1 MADEIEE
8 VLVRPLGEVL
18 ARVGEG
24 VAQAQRAMDLNSIAT
39 QTLIDNDPVLSEY
52 GLQATW
58 YHMPE
63 VTLELKMSLAMK
75 RETKTDTSGRV
86 VVSRLSMLAAPHNA
100 KVQNTLGLDV
110 QDTSVVKARI
120 VSIPPPPRPEV

>member
-1 MADEIEE
+1 MADEIDE
-8 VLVRPLGEVL
+8 VLVRPLAEVL

-24 VAQAQRAMDLNSIAT
+24 VAEAQRALDLNAIAT

-75 RETKTDTSGRV
+75 RETKTDSAGRV
-86 VVSRLSMLAAPHNA
+86 LVSKLRLLATPHNA

-110 QDTSVVKARI
+110 AGTSVVKARI
-120 VSIPPPPRPEV
+120 VSIPPPPRSEG

>member
-1 MADEIEE
+1 MPDEIDE
-8 VLVRPLGEVL
+8 VLLRPLGDVL
-18 ARVGEG
+18 AKVGEG
-24 VAQAQRAMDLNSIAT
+24 VAQAQRAMDLNSLAT

-63 VTLELKMSLAMK
+63 VTLELKMSLTLK
-75 RETKTDTSGRV
+75 RETRTDASGRV
-86 VVSRLSMLAAPHNA
+86 RLSKLSMLAAPHNA

-110 QDTSVVKARI
+110 QGTSTVKARI
-120 VSIPPPPRPEV
+120 VSVPPPPRPEA

>member
-8 VLVRPLGEVL
+8 VLLRPLGDVL
-18 ARVGEG
+18 AKVGEG
-24 VAQAQRAMDLNSIAT
+24 VAQAQRAMDLNSLAT

-63 VTLELKMSLAMK
+63 VTLELKMSLSLK
-75 RETKTDTSGRV
+75 RETKTDASGRV
-86 VVSRLSMLAAPHNA
+86 RQSKLTLLAAPHNA
-100 KVQNTLGLDV
+100 KVQNTLGLEV
-110 QDTSVVKARI
+110 QGTSTVKARI
-120 VSIPPPPRPEV
+120 VSIPPPPRPET

>member
-1 MADEIEE
+1 MANEVED
-8 VLVRPLGEVL
+8 VLVRPLAEVL

-63 VTLELKMSLAMK
+63 VTLELKLSLAMK
-75 RETKTDTSGRV
+75 RESQTDASGRV
-86 VVSRLSMLAAPHNA
+86 LVGKLKLLAAPHNA

-110 QDTSVVKARI
+110 QGTSMVKARI
-120 VSIPPPPRPEV
+120 VSIPPPPRPER

>member
-8 VLVRPLGEVL
+8 VLLRPLGDVL
-18 ARVGEG
+18 AKVGEG
-24 VAQAQRAMDLNSIAT
+24 VAQAQRAMDLNSLAT

-63 VTLELKMSLAMK
+63 VTLELKMSLTLK
-75 RETKTDTSGRV
+75 RETKTDASGRV
-86 VVSRLSMLAAPHNA
+86 RQAKLSLLAAPHNA
-100 KVQNTLGLDV
+100 RVQNTLGLDV
-110 QDTSVVKARI
+110 QGTSTVTARI
-120 VSIPPPPRPEV
+120 VSIPAPPRPGT

>member
-24 VAQAQRAMDLNSIAT
+24 VAQAQRAMDLASIAT

-75 RETKTDTSGRV
+75 RETRTDASGRV
-86 VVSRLSMLAAPHNA
+86 LVSKLRLLAAPYNA
-100 KVQNTLGLDV
+100 KLQNTLGLDV
-110 QDTSVVKARI
+110 QGTSVVKARI
-120 VSIPPPPRPEV
+120 VSIPPPPRAEG

>member
-24 VAQAQRAMDLNSIAT
+24 VAQAQRAMDLASIAT

-75 RETKTDTSGRV
+75 RETRTDTSGRV
-86 VVSRLSMLAAPHNA
+86 LVSKLRLLAAPYNA
-100 KVQNTLGLDV
+100 KLQNTLGLDV
-110 QDTSVVKARI
+110 QGTSVVKARI
-120 VSIPPPPRPEV
+120 VSIPPPPRAEG

>member
-75 RETKTDTSGRV
+75 RETRTDTSGRV
-86 VVSRLSMLAAPHNA
+86 VVSKLSMLAAPHNA
-100 KVQNTLGLDV
+100 KVQNALGLDV
-110 QDTSVVKARI
+110 QGTSVVKARI
-120 VSIPPPPRPEV
+120 VSIPPPPRPGG

>member
-75 RETKTDTSGRV
+75 RETKTDTSGWPRRTTRRCRT
-86 VVSRLSMLAAPHNA
+86 RLGWTCRAPA
-100 KVQNTLGLDV
+100 W
-110 QDTSVVKARI
+110 
-120 VSIPPPPRPEV
+120 

>member
-86 VVSRLSMLAAPHNA
+86 LVSRLSLLAAPHNA
-100 KVQNTLGLDV
+100 KVQNALGLDV
-110 QDTSVVKARI
+110 QGTSVVKARI
-120 VSIPPPPRPEV
+120 VSIPPPPRPEG

>member
-18 ARVGEG
+18 AKVGEG

-63 VTLELKMSLAMK
+63 VTLELKMSLALK
-75 RETKTDTSGRV
+75 RESKTDSAGKVRV
-86 VVSRLSMLAAPHNA
+86 SKLSLLAAPHNA
-100 KVQNTLGLDV
+100 RVQNTLGLDV
-110 QDTSVVKARI
+110 AGTSLVKARI
-120 VSIPPPPRPEV
+120 VSIPPPPRPEG

>member
-1 MADEIEE
+1 MPQEVDE

-18 ARVGEG
+18 ARLGEG
-24 VAQAQRAMDLNSIAT
+24 VAQAQQAMDLNSIAT

-63 VTLELKMSLAMK
+63 VTLELKMSLALK
-75 RETKTDTSGRV
+75 RETVTDQSGRPRI
-86 VVSRLSMLAAPHNA
+86 SKLSVLAAPYNA
-100 KVQNTLGLDV
+100 KVQNTLALDV
-110 QDTSVVKARI
+110 QGTSTVKVRI
-120 VSIPPPPRPEV
+120 VSIPPPPRPEG

>member
-8 VLVRPLGEVL
+8 VLLRPLGDVL
-18 ARVGEG
+18 AKVGEG
-24 VAQAQRAMDLNSIAT
+24 VAQAQRAMDLNSLAT

-63 VTLELKMSLAMK
+63 VTLELKMSLTLK
-75 RETKTDTSGRV
+75 RETKTDASGRV
-86 VVSRLSMLAAPHNA
+86 RLSKLSMLAAPHNA

-110 QDTSVVKARI
+110 QGTSTVKARI
-120 VSIPPPPRPEV
+120 VSIPTPPRPEA

>member
-1 MADEIEE
+1 MPDEIEE
-8 VLVRPLGEVL
+8 VLLRPLGDVL
-18 ARVGEG
+18 AKVGEG
-24 VAQAQRAMDLNSIAT
+24 VAQAQRAMDLNSLAT

-63 VTLELKMSLAMK
+63 VTLELKMSLTLK
-75 RETKTDTSGRV
+75 RETRTDASGRV
-86 VVSRLSMLAAPHNA
+86 RLSKLSMLAAPHNA

-110 QDTSVVKARI
+110 QGTSTVKARI
-120 VSIPPPPRPEV
+120 VSVPPPPRPEA

>member
-1 MADEIEE
+1 MPDEIEE
-8 VLVRPLGEVL
+8 VLLRPLGDVL
-18 ARVGEG
+18 AKVGEG
-24 VAQAQRAMDLNSIAT
+24 VAQAQRAMDLNSLAT

-63 VTLELKMSLAMK
+63 VTLELKMSLTLK
-75 RETKTDTSGRV
+75 RETRTDASGRV
-86 VVSRLSMLAAPHNA
+86 RLSKLSMLAAPHNA

-110 QDTSVVKARI
+110 QGTSTVKARI
-120 VSIPPPPRPEV
+120 VSIPAPPRPEA

>member
-75 RETKTDTSGRV
+75 RETKTDASGRV
-86 VVSRLSMLAAPHNA
+86 LASKLRLLAAPHNA
-100 KVQNTLGLDV
+100 KVQNVLGLDV
-110 QDTSVVKARI
+110 AGTSMVKARI
-120 VSIPPPPRPEV
+120 VSIPPPPRPEA

>member
-8 VLVRPLGEVL
+8 VLLRPLGDVL
-18 ARVGEG
+18 AKVGEG
-24 VAQAQRAMDLNSIAT
+24 VAQAQRAMDLNSLAT

-63 VTLELKMSLAMK
+63 VTLELKMSLSLR
-75 RETKTDTSGRV
+75 RETKTDASGRA
-86 VVSRLSMLAAPHNA
+86 RIGKLSLLAAPHNA

-110 QDTSVVKARI
+110 QGTSTVTARI
-120 VSIPPPPRPEV
+120 VSIPAPPRPET

>member
-1 MADEIEE
+1 MAEEIEE

-18 ARVGEG
+18 ARVGAG
-24 VAQAQRAMDLNSIAT
+24 VAEAQRAMDLNSIAT

-63 VTLELKMSLAMK
+63 VTLELKMSLAIK
-75 RETKTDTSGRV
+75 RETMTDQSGRPKI
-86 VVSRLSMLAAPHNA
+86 SRLSVLATPYNA
-100 KVQNTLGLDV
+100 KVQNMLALDV
-110 QDTSVVKARI
+110 QGTSTVKARI
-120 VSIPPPPRPEV
+120 VSVPPPPRPEG

>member
-24 VAQAQRAMDLNSIAT
+24 VAQAQRAMDLASIAT

-75 RETKTDTSGRV
+75 RETKTDNSGRV
-86 VVSRLSMLAAPHNA
+86 LISRLSLLAAPHNA

-110 QDTSVVKARI
+110 QGTSVVKARI
-120 VSIPPPPRPEV
+120 VSIPPPPRAEG

>member
-24 VAQAQRAMDLNSIAT
+24 VAQAQRAMDLASIAT

-75 RETKTDTSGRV
+75 RETRTDASGRV
-86 VVSRLSMLAAPHNA
+86 LVSRLSLLAAPHNA

-110 QDTSVVKARI
+110 QGTSVVKARI
-120 VSIPPPPRPEV
+120 VSIPPPPRAEG

>member
-86 VVSRLSMLAAPHNA
+86 LVSRLSLLAAPHNA

-110 QDTSVVKARI
+110 QGTSVVKARI
-120 VSIPPPPRPEV
+120 VSIPPPPRPEG

>member
-24 VAQAQRAMDLNSIAT
+24 VAQAQRAMDLASIAT

-75 RETKTDTSGRV
+75 RETRTDTSGRV
-86 VVSRLSMLAAPHNA
+86 LVSRLRLLAAPHNA

-110 QDTSVVKARI
+110 QGTSVVRARI
-120 VSIPPPPRPEV
+120 VAIPPPPRAEG